1 MYTENETRTLSKA
14 TIRLLRKYI
23 KDIRTDR
30 MNTPSVLLKIRLFAD
45 IAFNNP
51 ERCKEL
57 ATLIMAGMWNMFN
70 KEIRK

>member
-1 MYTENETRTLSKA
+1 MYTEDEKKTLSKA
-14 TIRLLRKYI
+14 TIRLLRKSAH
-23 KDIRTDR
+23 DIRLDR
-30 MNTPSVLLKIRLFAD
+30 ANTAGILLKLRLFAD

-57 ATLIMAGMWNMFN
+57 TTLIMAGMWNMFD